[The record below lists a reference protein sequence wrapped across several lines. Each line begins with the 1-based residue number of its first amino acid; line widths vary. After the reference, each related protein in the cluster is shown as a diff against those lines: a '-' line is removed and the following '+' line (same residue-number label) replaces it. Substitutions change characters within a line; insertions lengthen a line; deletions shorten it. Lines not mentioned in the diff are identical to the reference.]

1 MSFFTGTPGSYE
13 KVSRFRPG
21 AQESLAQQS
30 VNAGLQRGAGG
41 AFGTSADYYRDVL
54 SNDSEDFNA
63 FARPELRRFR
73 EETIP
78 GLSEQFAGFGGSGS
92 LDSSGFRN
100 AAVNAGTD
108 LSERLGAIRAQLRQQ
123 AAQGLMGIG
132 QQGLGQFDE
141 NIYRERTPGFLETAA
156 PAIGA
161 GLGMFGGPALG
172 ALGNQIGDWISQ
184 RAKRPS
190 ATDEYDMGRAA
201 QTMGR
206 RI

>member
-1 MSFFTGTPGSYE
+1 MSFFTGTPGSFE
-13 KVSRFRPG
+13 QRSRLRPN
-21 AQESLAQQS
+21 QE
-30 VNAGLQRGAGG
+30 GLQQQLSRSAMNRGAGG
-41 AFGTSADYYRDVL
+41 AFGDAADYYRGLL

-63 FARPELRRFR
+63 FANPELRRFR
-73 EETIP
+73 EQTIP
-78 GLSEQFAGFGGSGS
+78 GLSEQFAGFGSGG

-123 AAQGLMGIG
+123 AAQGLAGIG
-132 QQGLGQFDE
+132 QQALGQFDE

-172 ALGNQIGDWISQ
+172 ALGNQFGNWISQ
-184 RAKRPS
+184 RAKQGGQN
-190 ATDEYDMGRAA
+190 TDQSRF
-201 QTMGR
+201 TMGGR
-206 RI
+206 GI